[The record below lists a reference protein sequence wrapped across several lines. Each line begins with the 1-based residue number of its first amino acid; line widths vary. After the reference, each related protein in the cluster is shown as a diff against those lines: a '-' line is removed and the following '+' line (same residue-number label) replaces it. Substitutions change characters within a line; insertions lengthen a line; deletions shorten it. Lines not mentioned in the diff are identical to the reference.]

1 MYEYCDK
8 FKIPHKKLGKLI
20 VACNKDDANELDSI
34 KRRAEKNGVDDLKF
48 ISYQELKKLEPNIQ
62 GSAALFSP
70 SSGVI
75 DSHILMQS
83 MISQIENNEGSVVFN
98 TKVSKIKK
106 IGNYFE
112 VVINDSEKIKVKNII
127 NAAGLGAVD
136 IAKSIVGINLKKYL
150 IITLIKGIIFTLNI
164 RQKNI

>member
-1 MYEYCDK
+1 MYEYCNK

-48 ISYQELKKLEPNIQ
+48 MSYQELKKMEPNIQ
-62 GSAALFSP
+62 GSAAPFSP

-98 TKVSKIKK
+98 TKVSKIK
-106 IGNYFE
+106 
-112 VVINDSEKIKVKNII
+112 
-127 NAAGLGAVD
+127 
-136 IAKSIVGINLKKYL
+136 
-150 IITLIKGIIFTLNI
+150 
-164 RQKNI
+164 